1 VAERVAPVDLD
12 TRWEPN
18 APAARLFAADE
29 GETRL
34 TLRAHPDDPD
44 QRSVGLVW
52 SGCLATRME
61 PPNDEAISGHRLY
74 DLGMRDVLW
83 LGEVFESELIADL
96 EERNRVHPLHRAE
109 RYTDLRHWVAPL
121 KECVVEVVGRS
132 LRVERGSSA

>member
-1 VAERVAPVDLD
+1 L
-12 TRWEPN
+12 
-18 APAARLFAADE
+18 AADE

-52 SGCLATRME
+52 NGCLATRME

-74 DLGMRDVLW
+74 DLGM
-83 LGEVFESELIADL
+83 
-96 EERNRVHPLHRAE
+96 
-109 RYTDLRHWVAPL
+109 